1 MADMDGKIRIGVEF
15 GTKEVRDSLQ
25 DLSKNLDAV
34 KNQLKT
40 LDTAFKQT
48 SDSATFEKQ
57 ASAFDTIKAKLI
69 VLAKEY
75 QVLNDIIQKS
85 GSSWGSSPA
94 LESMANSYK
103 LQFSRIMQSVLEFKA
118 QLKAQLGDVNMGEMN
133 VGYSLDEAKFNKF
146 VSDLTASLSK
156 AADKAGK
163 EFNIAPDIDLSSVQ
177 SELDD
182 GLNGG
187 KSSYRVIA
195 ESMNFSDLGADIK
208 RDFVGSLQNTA
219 SAISQV
225 QGLLNNL
232 GGTIKNTY
240 DSETFAQQYNDL
252 KQIASEIPELQNR
265 FIQLLGVISQLYDDK
280 LPTSVRHIASSF
292 TEMSNTASKSISQI
306 RTTLETNL
314 SSSDLDMANSYGNMF
329 VDDFSFSYD
338 DSVVRG
344 LVEDLQR
351 SLDSA
356 ELNVQID
363 LDSIEL
369 GVDSV
374 DTGGVLSV
382 IRANTEHISNSIPK
396 FDSSLRSDTFSQDAV
411 VSAKPNYDEAI
422 AQLEQD
428 QLRAVEKFN
437 EARRQGV
444 DISQAL
450 TQNEIALT
458 RSYYEGLKAEERRN
472 QERAKAAQESAKQQR
487 NDKFNAKVD
496 SVVASTVIDL
506 PKEES
511 KIERLNRL
519 AKEVKVDFA
528 NEAEIS
534 QVKAKFGELKRLAS
548 EIKIELTYNN
558 NLSAISNQLGTVK
571 KAADGIRFNFAK
583 TGDIEQA
590 SKGVEALKNKIS
602 ELKAQRDSLND
613 AYEKGII
620 SEIDFRADT
629 ADIDRTID
637 ELESETV
644 QIEADINASSSNTMD
659 LSGIADSLSGK
670 FGKVKM
676 ILSTTVEAMKKLFE
690 FADYMVGEFEE
701 AVDTAKKLN
710 SALKKVASTSFDLSR
725 GILAFSHDALEALG
739 ITEQLNDTMSSI
751 GFGDLVGADLL
762 ADAIRE
768 LSSALKDFSNDAL
781 DSGSAFQSYYLRISD
796 IFGESKKVIYDY
808 AKTSTN
814 MLGMS
819 ETAYM
824 EAASKIGVFAKG
836 YIKDTEDLTN
846 VTAGL
851 TTAIA
856 DLSAQTGFTIDETM
870 TKMLSG
876 IRGNTEA
883 IEELG
888 INVKVADL
896 QTWLDT
902 KGINA
907 KFEDLNST
915 MQNLYRTWY
924 ILDKVQANGTMGYA
938 SKMMDTYSGQVR
950 ILQAQLD
957 ALKTTIGTYL
967 MQALVPVLQLA
978 NMLLSRLID
987 IANTV
992 GKAFGFLDKYSL
1004 ADSLEAPDTSGI
1016 SDIYSSAT
1024 DSITGATTAQEELA
1038 KATDKT
1044 AKAAKKALAPFHKLN
1059 ILQDNSKS
1067 SSVSKT
1073 PNVGGSGS
1081 TIKTTPT
1088 LDTGSVKKPVD
1099 EWVQA
1104 LKDAIEAGAWY
1115 DVGRLLG
1122 QKVNKIID
1130 KLDFKKYREKLY
1142 NGALHL
1148 ADVFNGLIKTIH
1160 FDEIGIKL
1168 GDAINTIVNTINLF
1182 LDRIDFEE
1190 VGTSISDFLRGLLAT
1205 AEWDKIGRLWSQ
1217 KTRILTDILH
1227 GFVEDMSL
1235 VDLETGTSGWQELG
1249 IAFGEFVTGVL
1260 DLEWERLGTDI
1271 ALAMNGVANA
1281 LISFNDTVDFAGI
1294 ASRLAI
1300 GFNNL
1305 ASTLDGAKLGQSIA
1319 DTINSAISS
1328 ISTFLD
1334 EAKFFSLGVEVG
1346 NMLGNAL
1353 ANIDW
1358 EQAGDTV
1365 VALADGI
1372 ISLLS
1377 GAIYSFS
1384 QNYDKIFEGV
1394 QSFATTIIDW
1404 INDPANQDAIASTIN
1419 TFVDMLVGL
1428 VSAIDWEKL
1437 YKGIEDTLSKID
1449 WADIIYLMHLDEG
1462 IGASLKSIF
1471 SKSMLGSVIKV
1482 GLEFVGELFKELVSG
1497 ILKTIKGLA
1506 GIIIIA
1512 IAGIPATILAKVIQ
1526 IGAFII
1532 DGLIEGITGKASYLK
1547 EQVDAFFQ
1555 SVIDW
1560 VKDLFGIHSP
1570 STVFAEIG
1578 GYLIEGLIQGI
1589 QGMWNTITEFFSGAI
1604 SSLITFVSEKFAGIK
1619 TGIENTLISLS
1630 TSISSIWESIRLGI
1644 EGAFNAISTTISSI
1658 WTSIS
1663 TTVTS
1668 IIGGISSKISEVWT
1682 SIQTTVS
1689 TITSSISSTL
1699 TSIWN
1704 GISTSLS
1711 SIVTS
1716 IKDTV
1721 TSIFTTLSTNV
1732 GNVFDGIRE
1741 KVVGVF
1747 NSIAEGI
1754 KSPINGIIGIVE
1766 SMINFIISGINSA
1779 VNAINSFKIELPSI
1793 TNPITGDTVG
1803 GQSFGFSLSTLSS
1816 VSLPRLATGAVIQP
1830 NHEFAAILGDQK
1842 RGVNI
1847 EAPLDTIKAGVR
1859 DVLGEYGGANSG
1871 NLTALIYL
1879 GDDLIEEKVVEIVR
1893 DNNFR
1898 SNGR

>member
-1 MADMDGKIRIGVEF
+1 MTDMDGKIRIGVEF
-15 GTKEVRDSLQ
+15 GTKEARDSLQ

-34 KNQLKT
+34 KNLLKT
-40 LDTAFKQT
+40 LDTDFKRT
-48 SDSATFEKQ
+48 SDRATFEKQ

-75 QVLNDIIQKS
+75 QALNDIIQKS
-85 GSSWGSSPA
+85 GSSWGSNPV
-94 LESMANSYK
+94 LENMANSYK
-103 LQFSRIMQSVLEFKA
+103 LQFSRIMRNVLEFKA
-118 QLKAQLGDVNMGEMN
+118 KLKAQFDDANMGEIN
-133 VGYSLDEAKFNKF
+133 VGFSLDEAKFNKF
-146 VSDLTASLSK
+146 VSDLTSSLAK

-163 EFNIAPDIDLSSVQ
+163 EFNITPDINLSSVQ
-177 SELDD
+177 SELAA

-187 KSSYRVIA
+187 KSSYRIIA

-232 GGTIKNTY
+232 RSDIKNTY
-240 DSETFAQQYNDL
+240 VSETFVQQYNDL

-265 FIQLLGVISQLYDDK
+265 FIQLLGVISQLYDGK
-280 LPTSVRHIASSF
+280 LPSSVRHIASSF

-306 RTTLETNL
+306 RTALETNL
-314 SSSDLDMANSYGNMF
+314 SSSDLDMVNSYGNMF

-338 DSVVRG
+338 DSEVRN

-351 SLDSA
+351 DLDSA

-369 GVDSV
+369 GADSV

-382 IRANTEHISNSIPK
+382 IRANTERISNSIPK
-396 FDSSLRSDTFSQDAV
+396 SSGTLRFDSSSGIDTASPRP
-411 VSAKPNYDEAI
+411 SNDELI

-444 DISQAL
+444 DITQAL
-450 TQNEIALT
+450 TQDEIALT

-487 NDKFNAKVD
+487 NEKFNAKVD
-496 SVVASTVIDL
+496 KVVASAVVDL

-519 AKEVKVDFA
+519 AEEVKVDFA

-590 SKGVEALKNKIS
+590 RTGVDALKNKIS

-613 AYEKGII
+613 AYKNGII
-620 SEIDFRADT
+620 SEIEFRADT
-629 ADIDRTID
+629 VDIDRAID

-644 QIEADINASSSNTMD
+644 QIEAEINASSSGTMD

-670 FGKVKM
+670 LGKVKM

-710 SALKKVASTSFDLSR
+710 SALKKVASASFDLSR

-768 LSSALKDFSNDAL
+768 LSGALKDFSNDAL

-796 IFGESKKVIYDY
+796 IFGESKNVIYDY
-808 AKTSTN
+808 AKTSID

-856 DLSAQTGFTIDETM
+856 DLSAQTGFTIAETM

-902 KGINA
+902 EGINA
-907 KFEDLNST
+907 KFENLNST

-938 SKMMDTYSGQVR
+938 SKMMGTYSGQVR
-950 ILQAQLD
+950 VLQAQLD
-957 ALKTTIGTYL
+957 DLKTTIGTYL

-978 NMLLSRLID
+978 NMVLSRLID

-992 GKAFGFLDKYSL
+992 GKAFGFLDKYSF
-1004 ADSLEAPDTSGI
+1004 ADSLGAPDTSGV

-1024 DSITGATTAQEELA
+1024 DSISGATTAQEELA

-1044 AKAAKKALAPFHKLN
+1044 AKAAKKALAPFHQLN
-1059 ILQDNSKS
+1059 ILQNNDSAS
-1067 SSVSKT
+1067 SST
-1073 PNVGGSGS
+1073 PTVPDVGGLGS
-1081 TIKTTPT
+1081 VVETIPA
-1088 LDTGSVKKPVD
+1088 LDTKPAETAVS
-1099 EWVQA
+1099 EWLAA
-1104 LKDAIEAGAWY
+1104 LKKAINDGEWY
-1115 DVGRLLG
+1115 EVGHLLG
-1122 QKVNKIID
+1122 QKVNEIVD

-1142 NGALHL
+1142 NGVLSL
-1148 ADVFNGLIKTIH
+1148 AEIFNGLVETID
-1160 FDEIGIKL
+1160 FKDIGTKL
-1168 GDAINTIVNTINLF
+1168 GDGVNTIVTTINLF
-1182 LDRIDFEE
+1182 LDNINFEE
-1190 VGTSISDFLRGLLAT
+1190 VGTSISQMLRSFMAT
-1205 AEWDKIGRLWSQ
+1205 ADWDQIGKLWSQ
-1217 KTRILTDILH
+1217 KTRVLLDILH
-1227 GFVEDMSL
+1227 GFVTDMNL
-1235 VDLETGTSGWQELG
+1235 VNLDTVTNGWQELG
-1249 IAFGEFVTGVL
+1249 KSLGEFVNSAL

-1271 ALAMNGVANA
+1271 GGAINGVADTI
-1281 LISFNDTVDFAGI
+1281 ISFNETVDFSGI
-1294 ASRLAI
+1294 ASRLAT

-1305 ASTLDGAKLGQSIA
+1305 VSTLDGEKIGKAIA
-1319 DTINSAISS
+1319 DTLNSAIGAVG
-1328 ISTFLD
+1328 TFFNTAD
-1334 EAKFFSLGVEVG
+1334 FITLGIEIG
-1346 NMLGNAL
+1346 DAIGSAL
-1353 ANIDW
+1353 ANINWD
-1358 EQAGDTV
+1358 EAADT
-1365 VALADGI
+1365 AIAIADGI
-1372 ISLLS
+1372 LSLLT
-1377 GAIYSFS
+1377 GAVYGIS

-1394 QSFATTIIDW
+1394 KSFATSIVDW
-1404 INDPANQDAIASTIN
+1404 INDPENQDTISNTIN

-1428 VSAIDWEKL
+1428 VSAIDWGRL
-1437 YKGIEDTLSKID
+1437 YEGIKETLDKID
-1449 WADIIYLMHLDEG
+1449 WADIIYLLHLGEG
-1462 IGASLKSIF
+1462 IEVSLKSIF
-1471 SKSMLGSVIKV
+1471 GSSMLSGLVDV
-1482 GLEFVGELFKELVSG
+1482 GLEFIGELFKELGSG
-1497 ILKTIKGLA
+1497 ILDAIKGLV
-1506 GIIIIA
+1506 GLVGTVLL
-1512 IAGIPATILAKVIQ
+1512 GIPATLLAKVVQ
-1526 IGAFII
+1526 IGASIV
-1532 DGLIEGITGKASYLK
+1532 DGIIEGITGKASNLREK
-1547 EQVDAFFQ
+1547 VDEFFQ
-1555 SVIDW
+1555 GIIDW
-1560 VKDLFGIHSP
+1560 VKDLFGIHP
-1570 STVFAEIG
+1570 TSTVFAEIG
-1578 GYLIEGLIQGI
+1578 GSLIEGLLQGI
-1589 QGMWNTITEFFSGAI
+1589 QAIWGTITEFFSTAITNLTTAVSTGFTTLKTGVETILTNLGTAI
-1604 SSLITFVSEKFAGIK
+1604 STIWNGIK
-1619 TGIENTLISLS
+1619 TAIETVLGTISTVVSTAWNGIKTTVSTIVTGISTVISTVWNGISTAISTVLS
-1630 TSISSIWESIRLGI
+1630 T
-1644 EGAFNAISTTISSI
+1644 ISTTIS
-1658 WTSIS
+1658 
-1663 TTVTS
+1663 TV
-1668 IIGGISSKISEVWT
+1668 
-1682 SIQTTVS
+1682 
-1689 TITSSISSTL
+1689 
-1699 TSIWN
+1699 WN
-1704 GISTSLS
+1704 GISTAVSTV
-1711 SIVTS
+1711 VTT
-1716 IKDTV
+1716 IKNTV
-1721 TSIFTTLSTNV
+1721 SRIFTTLSTSISTI
-1732 GNVFDGIRE
+1732 FRGI
-1741 KVVGVF
+1741 KSTIVGVF
-1747 NSIAEGI
+1747 EGI
-1754 KSPINGIIGIVE
+1754 TTAIKKPINAIIGLVE
-1766 SMINFIISGINSA
+1766 SMANAIIDGINLGIG
-1779 VNAINSFKIELPSI
+1779 AINKLSVDVPDWVPEI
-1793 TNPITGDTVG
+1793 G
-1803 GQSFGFSLSTLSS
+1803 GKTFGFNIPELKS
-1816 VSLPRLATGAVIQP
+1816 VSIPRLADGAVIQP
-1830 NHEFAAILGDQK
+1830 NHRFLAELGDQT

-1847 EAPLDTIKAGVR
+1847 ETPLNTMLEAFRGALANGNYGSGGDITIPVYIGSELIDEVVVDANNRDTYR
-1859 DVLGEYGGANSG
+1859 N
-1871 NLTALIYL
+1871 
-1879 GDDLIEEKVVEIVR
+1879 
-1893 DNNFR
+1893 
-1898 SNGR
+1898 NGR